1 MTASHLALDDFS
13 WNLHTNVSLFKS
25 CPWDPLSHPIFP
37 WRAFELLVATSFLL
51 TDGSRGSTRN
61 MGNAFLFH
69 LFPPQQCGSLQWG
82 TLGGATTTPKTSC
95 IPRTQAAPICQLQHR
110 EHNQDPKRT
119 RSPNVVTADGILG
132 EKHLPSSRTSWLGKQ
147 LGFFQKDSSHIL
159 PCCWIFA
166 QISALTDELLVH
178 ALKHITIETTDRLY
192 LTWAKNPMLWTAWP
206 RYSEVNESGF
216 CLNCNVTAPKGAQKS
231 VRHIHLQGSTENSRW
246 NRLTKL

>member
-82 TLGGATTTPKTSC
+82 TLGGATTTPKNLLHPKNTGCSHLSTSAQ
-95 IPRTQAAPICQLQHR
+95 RTQPGSQKNTEPKCSHCRWNTWWKTPAKLQNFMTW
-110 EHNQDPKRT
+110 ET
-119 RSPNVVTADGILG
+119 V
-132 EKHLPSSRTSWLGKQ
+132 
-147 LGFFQKDSSHIL
+147 GFFSKRQLTYSTLLLNLCPDQCPYWWASG
-159 PCCWIFA
+159 PCTKA
-166 QISALTDELLVH
+166 HND
-178 ALKHITIETTDRLY
+178 
-192 LTWAKNPMLWTAWP
+192 
-206 RYSEVNESGF
+206 
-216 CLNCNVTAPKGAQKS
+216 
-231 VRHIHLQGSTENSRW
+231 W
-246 NRLTKL
+246 NYW